1 MLRFPSLSNMIDGCT
16 CRMLYYVILLL
27 YVWAR
32 LTRCHVIV
40 FTVLTLLHVR
50 ESVDS
55 RATVLWGWVV
65 RSDATTR
72 G

>member
-32 LTRCHVIV
+32 LTKDVM
-40 FTVLTLLHVR
+40 LLF
-50 ESVDS
+50 SQF
-55 RATVLWGWVV
+55 
-65 RSDATTR
+65 
-72 G
+72 